1 MSRAKTLSAVLALYV
16 GDEAIKKYMMH
27 HLKDGEEK
35 PVLGGKL
42 RLHRLEN
49 PGAAMGLGKE
59 HQKLLNAFAAAMLA
73 ILGVR
78 LFQLDKTS
86 GKNRE
91 KAALILLLAG
101 GLGNLTDRICQG
113 HVDDYLRI
121 PCRSEKLSRVVFN
134 LADVFVAAGTGW
146 SVLAALGNETDH
158 E

>member
-35 PVLGGKL
+35 TVLGGKL

-49 PGAAMGLGKE
+49 PGAAM
-59 HQKLLNAFAAAMLA
+59 NALAAAMLA
-73 ILGVR
+73 VLGVR

-121 PCRSEKLSRVVFN
+121 PCKSEKLSRVVFN
-134 LADVFVAAGTGW
+134 LADVFVAAGTGL
-146 SVLAALGNETDH
+146 SVFAALGNETDH